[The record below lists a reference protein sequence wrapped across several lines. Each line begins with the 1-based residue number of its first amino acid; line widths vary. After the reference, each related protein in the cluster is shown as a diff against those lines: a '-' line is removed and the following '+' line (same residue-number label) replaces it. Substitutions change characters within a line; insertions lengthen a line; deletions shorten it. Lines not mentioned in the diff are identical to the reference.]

1 MTVGVGASTIM
12 VGTDFDQAAG
22 ANGGNGV
29 LTGEDGAT
37 LRVVAN
43 EQGGD
48 GANGLIIGGGGE
60 GHIDVTGGGRLEVV
74 DAGLTGDS
82 IYLLLGGAGSSQAGT
97 GAIAVGGHG
106 SPLLAKTFS
115 GGIGRTRCVVGRR
128 VTIQ

>member
-1 MTVGVGASTIM
+1 MTLSGDASSLR

-22 ANGGNGV
+22 ANGGNGL
-29 LTGEDGAT
+29 LTVEDGAT

-74 DAGLTGDS
+74 DDGLTGDS
-82 IYLLLGGAGSSQAGT
+82 IYLLLATGRAAG
-97 GAIAVGGHG
+97 
-106 SPLLAKTFS
+106 
-115 GGIGRTRCVVGRR
+115 RER
-128 VTIQ
+128 VCQYV

>member
-1 MTVGVGASTIM
+1 MTLSGDASSLR

-22 ANGGNGV
+22 ANGGNGL
-29 LTGEDGAT
+29 LTVEDGAT

-82 IYLLLGGAGSSQAGT
+82 IYLLLGGAGSSQAGK
-97 GAIAVGGHG
+97 GSIAVDGDG
-106 SPLLAKTFS
+106 STLLAKSLRSEEHTS
-115 GGIGRTRCVVGRR
+115 ELQSLMRIS
-128 VTIQ
+128 